1 MKSINKTLALIALAS
16 SSAAFA
22 ASDFDT
28 LDVDG
33 NGVISQSEAS
43 VDAKLMSMLSELD
56 TDQNGELSKQ
66 EFSKHNPKLL
76 KFWELKLPHY
86 LNDLRNTHYENITQ
100 NICTYRSCF
109 FVSSFAASDFD
120 TLDTDGNG
128 AISQSEASVDAKLMS
143 MFSELDTDQNG
154 ELSKEEFSKA

>member
-1 MKSINKTLALIALAS
+1 MNTLNKTLALIALAS

-28 LDVDG
+28 LDV
-33 NGVISQSEAS
+33 
-43 VDAKLMSMLSELD
+43 
-56 TDQNGELSKQ
+56 
-66 EFSKHNPKLL
+66 
-76 KFWELKLPHY
+76 
-86 LNDLRNTHYENITQ
+86 
-100 NICTYRSCF
+100 
-109 FVSSFAASDFD
+109 
-120 TLDTDGNG
+120 DGNG